1 MAKKRRLTALQE
13 EFGRELRNLRRR
25 FQAAIKAGFLS
36 EKIGKKIPEKITQE
50 YIREHASRRE
60 LERIRQYRA
69 EQIRTP
75 EAEKLY
81 KEVEQNQRTPQPVNR
96 RELINSYIN
105 ELLENLSEAE
115 AESPEGKKLSD
126 VNEYR
131 RTANLKSLRDILN
144 SAINHYGEDEVNEW
158 LSDPENMYN
167 LNTIIDKIAVL
178 YTARSQA
185 EADALIV
192 EFANELNGG
201 PLTTSQMQSLEE
213 TGAFDFYEDDL
224 I

>member
-81 KEVEQNQRTPQPVNR
+81 KEVEQNQSTPQPVNR

-105 ELLENLSEAE
+105 ELMENISEAE
-115 AESPEGKKLSD
+115 AETPEGKKISE

-144 SAINHYGEDEVNEW
+144 SAISHYGEDEVNEW

-213 TGAFDFYEDDL
+213 SGAFDFYEDDL

>member
-1 MAKKRRLTALQE
+1 MAKKKRLTALQE

-105 ELLENLSEAE
+105 ELMESLAEAE

-213 TGAFDFYEDDL
+213 SGAFDFYEDDL

>member
-105 ELLENLSEAE
+105 ELMESLAEAE

-213 TGAFDFYEDDL
+213 SGAFDFYEDDL

>member
-25 FQAAIKAGFLS
+25 FQAAIKAGFLN
-36 EKIGKKIPEKITQE
+36 EKIGKKIPEKITRE

-60 LERIRQYRA
+60 LERIRKYRA
-69 EQIRTP
+69 KQIRTP

-81 KEVEQNQRTPQPVNR
+81 KEVEQNQTTPQPVNR

-105 ELLENLSEAE
+105 ELLENLAEAE

-131 RTANLKSLRDILN
+131 RTANIKSLRDILN

-213 TGAFDFYEDDL
+213 SGAFDFYEDDL

>member
-1 MAKKRRLTALQE
+1 MAKKKRLTALQE

-36 EKIGKKIPEKITQE
+36 EKVGKKIPEKITQE

-60 LERIRQYRA
+60 LERIKQYRA

-81 KEVEQNQRTPQPVNR
+81 KEVEQNQRTPQPIGR

-105 ELLENLSEAE
+105 ELMENLSEAE

-131 RTANLKSLRDILN
+131 RTANIKSLRDILN

-213 TGAFDFYEDDL
+213 SGAFDFYEDDL

>member
-1 MAKKRRLTALQE
+1 MSKKRRLTALQE

-81 KEVEQNQRTPQPVNR
+81 KEVAQNQSTPQPVNR

-105 ELLENLSEAE
+105 ELMENISEAE

-213 TGAFDFYEDDL
+213 SGAFDFYEDDL

>member
-81 KEVEQNQRTPQPVNR
+81 KEVEQNQSTPQQVNR

-105 ELLENLSEAE
+105 ELMENISEAE
-115 AESPEGKKLSD
+115 AETPEGKKISE

-213 TGAFDFYEDDL
+213 SGAFDFYEDDL